1 MKNKISFIALCMISV
16 ILLSC
21 KHTASR
27 HGEPDCFGIYKDE
40 IFKICVRD
48 SKGNDLLDPSNPNGY
63 NIDSI
68 RVYYLLTD
76 GTLHKGQTYYEF
88 EKGVARNPGDYELVR
103 GKDGYLL
110 DFMLSTIHSIKRENK
125 YPMMCIYWN
134 KKDRDI
140 IRSKLITR
148 RGNPQDPT
156 DAGYCVF
163 ITWDTVWYN
172 DKIIATDWK
181 ETKKRLLSPPVII
194 KGSND

>member
-68 RVYYLLTD
+68 RVYYVLTD
-76 GTLHKGQTYYEF
+76 RTLYKGQTSYHIF
-88 EKGVARNPGDYELVR
+88 DNIKNPGDYQLMR
-103 GKDGYLL
+103 SKDGYVLNFIL
-110 DFMLSTIHSIKRENK
+110 YTLHSKKSNHERPK
-125 YPMMCIYWN
+125 IYIEWN
-134 KKDRDI
+134 NDDRDTI
-140 IRSKLITR
+140 KAKLIVR
-148 RGNPQDPT
+148 EGNPKDPT
-156 DAGYCVF
+156 DGGYCKFFV
-163 ITWDTVWYN
+163 WDTIWYN
-172 DKIIATDWK
+172 RKVIAADWK
-181 ETKKRLLSPPVII
+181 KTTLQGFVPPVII
-194 KGSND
+194 KEGNR